1 MLYIYNNL
9 KYLREKLKLSRN
21 SFANKLDI
29 NVSNIS
35 RWENNKNGMG
45 LETANIIAE
54 KLGIPLADII
64 GKDLTK
70 EELDLSSII
79 DKLNKKDDK
88 ND

>member
-9 KYLREKLKLSRN
+9 KYLREQLKLSQN
-21 SFANKLDI
+21 SLAKKFDI

-54 KLGIPLADII
+54 KLGIPLANII
-64 GKDLTK
+64 EKDLSK
-70 EELDLSSII
+70 EELDLTSII
-79 DKLNKKDDK
+79 NKLNQK
-88 ND
+88 

>member
-9 KYLREKLKLSRN
+9 KYLREQLKLSQN
-21 SFANKLDI
+21 SLAKKLDI

-54 KLGIPLADII
+54 KLGIPLANII
-64 GKDLTK
+64 EKDLSK
-70 EELDLSSII
+70 EELDLTSII
-79 DKLNKKDDK
+79 NKLNQK
-88 ND
+88 